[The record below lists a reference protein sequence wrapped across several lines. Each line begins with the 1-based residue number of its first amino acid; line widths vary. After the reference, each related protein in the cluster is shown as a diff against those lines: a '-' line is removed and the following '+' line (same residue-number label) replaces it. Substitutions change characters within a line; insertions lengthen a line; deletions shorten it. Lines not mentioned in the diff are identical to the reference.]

1 MLGTH
6 VDNWGSYELHLVFLK
21 QPSGWE
27 TVSVQT
33 SHVRAQL
40 YFCGV
45 TCSTRNILAVHSV
58 LFNTERTV
66 LHCYALLWSN
76 GWHIIHGDGTT
87 TSLSFSLQQQT
98 IPELVGATII
108 QLFSL
113 VGRAEE

>member
-76 GWHIIHGDGTT
+76 GWHIIHGDGKT